1 MKKHYINIAGKDYA
15 PLQVG
20 FGECCINC
28 DIKQQDCCF
37 QCHNFEETD
46 SENVALKE
54 VKHNMPPSLWDKIK
68 KLFMPIESDLP
79 F

>member
-15 PLQVG
+15 PLMVG
-20 FGECCINC
+20 FGECCLNC

-37 QCHNFEETD
+37 QCHSFEESD
-46 SENVALKE
+46 RENVALKE
-54 VKHNMPPSLWDKIK
+54 VKHEMSPSLWDRIK
-68 KLFMPIESDLP
+68 KFFAPIESDLP